1 MARSTGSTQLKRT
14 APPSTNGVVSRRP
27 APREKFEVR
36 NSAIHGSGAFAV
48 QRIRKGAR
56 VTEYTG
62 ERITNEEAYDRYGD
76 SIAHTFLFTI
86 DSKTVIDPQ
95 YEGNNARFINHSCEP
110 NCASFQDK
118 KRIFIEALRS
128 IEPGEELTYDY
139 RLLAS
144 DTETDAVDYP
154 CNCGAERCRGT
165 LLAPPP
171 KRRTPRRT
179 STNGRSNG
187 RTSTSRSGKK
197 SGRSR

>member
-1 MARSTGSTQLKRT
+1 
-14 APPSTNGVVSRRP
+14 
-27 APREKFEVR
+27 VR

-62 ERITNEEAYDRYGD
+62 ERITNEEAFERYGE
-76 SIAHTFLFTI
+76 SIAHTFLFTV

-95 YEGNNARFINHSCEP
+95 YEGNNARFINHSCDP

-118 KRIFIEALRS
+118 RRIFIEAIRS

-139 RLLAS
+139 RLIAS
-144 DTETDAVDYP
+144 DTETDAADYP

-171 KRRTPRRT
+171 KRRAAPKASANGRSRGRAGTSRTGTTPRR
-179 STNGRSNG
+179 
-187 RTSTSRSGKK
+187 SR
-197 SGRSR
+197 